1 MKDMGNF
8 RTPFFT
14 DSPSQGQ
21 TEDKSEDC
29 GVEKTRGEDL
39 PAELGCRECLISE
52 KTSDLI
58 SVVTFSLSP
67 TYRYVSPSHKSVLG
81 YDSKDLVGKCPFDLI
96 HPDDTK
102 LLQPLLAHY
111 VDLKKRQ
118 NWPPAERAV
127 SEKLNYRIKDK
138 QGEWRYLETTGDQ
151 LDENF
156 ILFVSRDVTEKRKI
170 EEELRDIRDKLIVK
184 LQERHE
190 DLVKANERLQAEIA
204 ERKRTEESL
213 RQSEERYRI
222 ILESI
227 EDGYYEVDLAGSLI
241 FFNDALC
248 KILGYTREEMAG
260 LNNRQYMNEETARA
274 VYKAYN
280 GVYRTGK
287 PNKVFGYELIRK
299 DGNIRIVE
307 VSVSLIRNTKG
318 EPQGFRGIARDMT
331 DRRAERV
338 PSSGRAK

>member
-1 MKDMGNF
+1 
-8 RTPFFT
+8 
-14 DSPSQGQ
+14 
-21 TEDKSEDC
+21 
-29 GVEKTRGEDL
+29 
-39 PAELGCRECLISE
+39 
-52 KTSDLI
+52 
-58 SVVTFSLSP
+58 
-67 TYRYVSPSHKSVLG
+67 
-81 YDSKDLVGKCPFDLI
+81 
-96 HPDDTK
+96 
-102 LLQPLLAHY
+102 
-111 VDLKKRQ
+111 
-118 NWPPAERAV
+118 V